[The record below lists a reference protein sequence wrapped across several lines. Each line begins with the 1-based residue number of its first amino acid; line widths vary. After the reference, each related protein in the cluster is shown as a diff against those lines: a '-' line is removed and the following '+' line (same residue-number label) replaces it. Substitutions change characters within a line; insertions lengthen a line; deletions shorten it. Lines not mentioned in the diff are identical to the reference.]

1 MESQVKAT
9 VVANN
14 RKSLS
19 IVGANFGCQYY
30 RPEARQNATNF
41 DEVKRNVEQAG
52 NIDLITNRATKRY
65 LVKGFDVTSIQLGT
79 DISGSPVVYI
89 NKGDQASEVAM
100 AISSDL
106 SKVGRVTEDAVNKA
120 LRGEQGII
128 FSDVEKLVKQCNI
141 ANQAEI
147 ERIEKLKADLD
158 KEAQSLQSA
167 IANNLEKYKKYIREM
182 NESNPE
188 TSHVTVTVTED

>member
-89 NKGDQASEVAM
+89 NKGDQTSEVAM